1 MYILKFANT
10 YFLLC
15 HNITNAFCQ
24 HDLLLLMLPMITCCL
39 SVYQVSSRWYYSFP
53 LSILH
58 TLERNH
64 TIQLTLKEKALYKDM
79 NDRRWGT
86 MGAILEAV
94 YHNYSALK
102 LPSLYLIVA
111 NVSFL
116 GVMIS
121 LAQSRLFL
129 LWVDQPW
136 LDGAG

>member
-1 MYILKFANT
+1 
-10 YFLLC
+10 
-15 HNITNAFCQ
+15 
-24 HDLLLLMLPMITCCL
+24 
-39 SVYQVSSRWYYSFP
+39 
-53 LSILH
+53 
-58 TLERNH
+58 
-64 TIQLTLKEKALYKDM
+64 
-79 NDRRWGT
+79 

-129 LWVDQPW
+129 LWVDQP
-136 LDGAG
+136 